1 MLTPRRG
8 LLLEYVAKVFGDTSN
23 NVDEIRVHVIFI
35 LYLQI
40 VFERKFLK
48 TSLTSK
54 NKYET

>member
-48 TSLTSK
+48 TSPTSK
-54 NKYET
+54 K